1 MSSTSTAV
9 ARESLPNSST
19 RRLLVNETFTGVTD
33 SVGAFTKVG
42 VAVMANVEIE
52 LTIYQ
57 GGNGVFWDKITTYT
71 IPSTSAPEPQ
81 TPFECPRVVTAL
93 THRFFYITARNT
105 SESDA
110 SFTRIHSQVFNDGYL
125 DSSTDNVLVYGA
137 DADEVKRKLLT
148 DEDGRLIVNV
158 NGGGGSSVVEV
169 SNFPAVQNVSVDN
182 FPAYQPSIEV
192 SNFPAIQEVSGEV
205 SVSNYSPFSGTNTDF
220 AFYPDATNSTSA
232 IYADGQQPTA
242 TNQAGWVYTNNGTAP
257 NKINWYVFQ
266 DVTLPQYRVD
276 EMESIYFVISQITP
290 ATTLPFVSFYTMPNG
305 IDDVVPNFAK
315 SKLVFAPSGAVP
327 TTQGEYLFYVKT
339 DPTTIRP
346 EITERYELT
355 FVEAQSSKTLLQA
368 SGERLSLSTL
378 STGSTDPAGSNYF
391 LFQQYGIQ
399 WAKTTVR
406 LPVDNDRLLTTETNS
421 SAISTTLTSLN
432 GKVTACDTGAISGNV
447 TLTGTDVEMNSTPTY
462 NTLVAVNGKIISC
475 DTGNVTL
482 SNTLGI
488 KSFPATNTIVKRA
501 ISTVANALLSINYYN
516 DAGSI
521 NFILLYD
528 LPVASVTVGTTPPI
542 AVFALSKNQGD
553 TIELHRLLVGSAITL
568 AVAGDYDGTAV
579 PHGAGA
585 YLTVS
590 TLTSNF

>member
-19 RRLLVNETFTGVTD
+19 RRLVANESFTGVSD
-33 SVGAFTKVG
+33 SVGGFTKVG
-42 VAVMANVEIE
+42 VAVMANVEID

-57 GGNGVFWDKITTYT
+57 GGNGVFWDKVTTYT
-71 IPSTSAPEPQ
+71 IPPTSAPEQ
-81 TPFECPRVVTAL
+81 HTAFECPRVVTAL
-93 THRFFYITARNT
+93 THRYFYITARNT
-105 SESDA
+105 ELVDA

-125 DSSTDNVLVYGA
+125 DSSNDNVLMYGA
-137 DADEVKRKLLT
+137 DADDVKHKLLT
-148 DEDGRLIVNV
+148 DASGALIVSSSG
-158 NGGGGSSVVEV
+158 GGGGSVVSV
-169 SNFPAVQNVSVDN
+169 SNFPAVQTVSVDN

-192 SNFPAIQEVSGEV
+192 SNFPAIQQVEGSV

-220 AFYPDATNSTSA
+220 AFYPDASNSTVA

-257 NKINWYVFQ
+257 NKINWYVYQ
-266 DVTLPQYRVD
+266 DVTLPQYRV
-276 EMESIYFVISQITP
+276 EQMESIYFVITQLPT

-327 TTQGEYLFYVKT
+327 TTQGQYLFYVGA

-355 FVEAQSSKTLLQA
+355 FVAGQSSKTLEQA
-368 SGERLSLSTL
+368 AGERLSLSTL
-378 STGSTDPAGSNYF
+378 STSSGDATGSNYF

-399 WAKTTVR
+399 WVKTAVY

-432 GKVTACDTGAISGNV
+432 SKITACNTGAISGNV
-447 TLTGTDVEMNSTPTY
+447 TLTGTDVEMNSTPIY
-462 NTLVAVNGKIISC
+462 NTLVAMNGKIVNC
-475 DTGNVTL
+475 DTNNVTL

-488 KSFPATNTIVKRA
+488 KSYTATNTRAKRA
-501 ISTVANALLSINYYN
+501 ISTVANVLLSINYYN
-516 DAGSI
+516 DAGSV
-521 NFILLYD
+521 NFILLYN
-528 LPVASVTVGTTPPI
+528 LGVASVTVGTTTPI
-542 AVFALSKNQGD
+542 AVFALNKNQGD
-553 TIELHRLLVGSAITL
+553 TIDLHRLLVGSAITL
-568 AVAGDYDGTAV
+568 AVAGDYDGSTD

-590 TLTSNF
+590 TLTSN